1 MPPRTHSLA
10 SKVQAQWEYH
20 RKVLEYQRKRHMRDV
35 RETQA
40 ETVTL
45 RSKVARTSGATPA
58 GRLAPFES
66 PAEAE
71 QLLKQFEPAEV
82 QSTRDA
88 IYRETVK
95 HSREDW
101 HAKVEKKAD
110 LARRHAVVQQAWDQA
125 HDRVAANTR
134 TRDRLMLLALDLS
147 RAQSENAERRDKLDS
162 DKRRRLEERA
172 RQQRENATVTLPV
185 TCPEGVQPGQTLRV
199 KSTGNR
205 ASMQDKQFDVVVPV
219 RPPPSPLRT
228 PSHRCL
234 GLRCCVFRFA
244 QAGVQPGQNFNVQFH
259 VTD

>member
-1 MPPRTHSLA
+1 
-10 SKVQAQWEYH
+10 
-20 RKVLEYQRKRHMRDV
+20 
-35 RETQA
+35 
-40 ETVTL
+40 
-45 RSKVARTSGATPA
+45 
-58 GRLAPFES
+58 
-66 PAEAE
+66 
-71 QLLKQFEPAEV
+71 
-82 QSTRDA
+82 
-88 IYRETVK
+88 
-95 HSREDW
+95 
-101 HAKVEKKAD
+101 
-110 LARRHAVVQQAWDQA
+110 
-125 HDRVAANTR
+125 
-134 TRDRLMLLALDLS
+134 ML
-147 RAQSENAERRDKLDS
+147 ENAERRDKLDS

>member
-1 MPPRTHSLA
+1 MRMPGRGSPA
-10 SKVQAQWEYH
+10 A
-20 RKVLEYQRKRHMRDV
+20 
-35 RETQA
+35 
-40 ETVTL
+40 
-45 RSKVARTSGATPA
+45 PA

-71 QLLKQFEPAEV
+71 QLLKQFEPEEV

-110 LARRHAVVQQAWDQA
+110 IVRRHAVVQEAWDQA

-162 DKRRRLEERA
+162 RAPSVAEEA
-172 RQQRENATVTLPV
+172 EPSQDLPWFPLLP
-185 TCPEGVQPGQTLRV
+185 PELLGPHANPG
-199 KSTGNR
+199 
-205 ASMQDKQFDVVVPV
+205 
-219 RPPPSPLRT
+219 
-228 PSHRCL
+228 
-234 GLRCCVFRFA
+234 
-244 QAGVQPGQNFNVQFH
+244 
-259 VTD
+259 